1 MVNAQPDVTAP
12 EGVVMPSIDEMREGL
27 REFVQANALAPT
39 PDGKPLPDD
48 PDPEFGPDER
58 L

>member
-1 MVNAQPDVTAP
+1 MVDTQPDVV
-12 EGVVMPSIDEMREGL
+12 EDGVVMPSIDEMREGL
-27 REFVQANALAPT
+27 RTFVEEHSLAPS
-39 PDGKPLPDD
+39 PEGELPDD

>member
-1 MVNAQPDVTAP
+1 MTAS

-27 REFVQANALAPT
+27 RQFVQEHAIAPS
-39 PDGKPLPDD
+39 DEPLPDD